1 MHVVDFISQN
11 WIAEGIGAVSG
22 AAAASVAFGAGEAHI
37 RLLRFDPGGE
47 IAPHETGFGQLFV
60 PIAGE
65 GWVSRGADRAVVHAG
80 QAAYLPRGV
89 THAKG
94 SDAGLTALVVQVKD
108 LDLGG
113 EV

>member
-1 MHVVDFISQN
+1 MHVIDFMSQS
-11 WIAEGIGAVSG
+11 WITEGIGAVSG
-22 AAAASVAFGAGEAHI
+22 AAAASVAFGAGEAHV
-37 RLLRFDPGGE
+37 RLLRLDPGGE
-47 IAPHETGFGQLFV
+47 VAPHETGFGQLFA

-65 GWVSRGADRAVVHAG
+65 GWVSQGADRALVSVG

-89 THAKG
+89 IHAKG
-94 SDAGLTALVVQVKD
+94 SDAGLIALVIQVKD